1 MLMKLPSKL
10 YRNNYV
16 SSIRYQSLISSK
28 IGVHKASSKL
38 EQAVQALK
46 EYMIFLSR
54 NGLIEMTERVN
65 PHSDRKIGNYYSHR
79 SKKDKSRNR
88 ARMSD
93 DFKEKISSKYDTE
106 RQCKNNNTSRP
117 IFEIP
122 KKIKSP
128 ESKPLPTK
136 NEKKPSEKI
145 KPPVVS
151 NLTKVRSEGALKTVF
166 KKNIS
171 MENIKKRP

>member
-1 MLMKLPSKL
+1 
-10 YRNNYV
+10 
-16 SSIRYQSLISSK
+16 
-28 IGVHKASSKL
+28 
-38 EQAVQALK
+38 
-46 EYMIFLSR
+46 MIFLSR

-106 RQCKNNNTSRP
+106 RQCKNNNNNNTSRP

-128 ESKPLPTK
+128 EAKPISTK
-136 NEKKPSEKI
+136 IGKKPSEKI
-145 KPPVVS
+145 KPPVTS
-151 NLTKVRSEGALKTVF
+151 NLSKVRSEGALKTVF